1 MKAPRTIFA
10 PRCLCA
16 LLLIF
21 SILTAS
27 PVAAVEKDFPEAKIK
42 AAYLFNFLRFIEW
55 PADHAA
61 EAHICV
67 IGQKNGYQDA
77 FRTLRSQSLNDQ
89 RIVIRE
95 LTDIDNPQT
104 LLSCQIIFVT
114 TAANH
119 RQKIVFNTLKGSK
132 ALTVGESSGFAR
144 QGGMIN
150 FIEKDS
156 KIRFEIN
163 LRTANEAG
171 LRITSKILRIADLVI
186 NGEHHD

>member
-16 LLLIF
+16 LLLVF
-21 SILTAS
+21 SIFTTS
-27 PVAAVEKDFPEAKIK
+27 PGAAVEKDFPEAKIK

-55 PADHAA
+55 PPGSVIDT
-61 EAHICV
+61 HICV
-67 IGQKNGYQDA
+67 IGQKNGYQEA
-77 FRTLRSQSLNDQ
+77 FKSLRSQSLNDQ

-95 LTDIDNPQT
+95 LDDIDNPQT
-104 LLSCQIIFVT
+104 LLSCQIIFLTSV
-114 TAANH
+114 ASH
-119 RQKIVFNTLKGSK
+119 RQKMVFNTLKGSK
-132 ALTVGESSGFAR
+132 TLTVGENSGFVR

-186 NGEHHD
+186 NGELHE

>member
-1 MKAPRTIFA
+1 
-10 PRCLCA
+10 
-16 LLLIF
+16 
-21 SILTAS
+21 
-27 PVAAVEKDFPEAKIK
+27 
-42 AAYLFNFLRFIEW
+42 
-55 PADHAA
+55 
-61 EAHICV
+61 
-67 IGQKNGYQDA
+67 
-77 FRTLRSQSLNDQ
+77 DQ

-114 TAANH
+114 AAANH